1 MGLAFFPFGG
11 YNGTLWRVGNYC
23 LQPVAEYNMLFTPEL
38 VSLPFDWNTLLFGAG
53 LAGAAGLATVFS
65 HAPQEGHES
74 PEGIDLEALKNRV
87 AELESISARSL
98 EQNEELAAMYA
109 IWATVLGGEGEELEE
124 ISALFGKAEALLKTM
139 LSQGDDTETRRQLA
153 GLSLAW
159 GIALNEYDELEL
171 AVDRYQKAIDVLKPL
186 DDSGDGEAKYETA
199 GIKLNLGIV
208 YRELGEYEKARTTLD
223 EAFLAYR
230 AVEKIGVI
238 FDTRFY
244 MAKVSIQ
251 QGNLL
256 YEMGETLD
264 KVVDAYNRAMRMYVE
279 VIEDEG
285 RTELERDLANV
296 LMDRCMVTYED
307 CMDQKFDSDEARD
320 AVIENV
326 LLDISRGLELL
337 EKQCNEGNEAARF
350 DMFHGL
356 TLHGR
361 VLCTVA
367 KYTEAQ
373 ASLDRVINEFA
384 DLCEGE
390 DDVFLMQMAMA
401 YADRAVVH
409 LGLGNQDLSRQDCQ
423 KGSELIDKLLQE
435 ADGDDE
441 AIQELKQQ
449 FQTLV
454 DQLG

>member
-1 MGLAFFPFGG
+1 
-11 YNGTLWRVGNYC
+11 
-23 LQPVAEYNMLFTPEL
+23 MLFSPEF
-38 VSLPFDWNTLLFGAG
+38 VSLSFDWNTLLIGAG
-53 LAGAAGLATVFS
+53 LAGAAGLAAVFS
-65 HAPQEGHES
+65 RDHQEGHES
-74 PEGIDLEALKNRV
+74 LESVDLEALKSRV
-87 AELESISARSL
+87 AELENTPSRTL
-98 EQNEELAAMYA
+98 EQNDELAAMYS
-109 IWATVLGGEGEELEE
+109 IWAALLCGEGADFDE
-124 ISALFGKAEALLKTM
+124 ANGLFGKAEALLKAT
-139 LSQGDDTETRRQLA
+139 LAQGDDAEARRQL
-153 GLSLAW
+153 GGIHLAW
-159 GIALNEYDELEL
+159 GIALNEYDSLDA
-171 AVDRYQKAIDVLKPL
+171 AVDRYQQAIDVLKPL
-186 DDSGDGEAKYETA
+186 DDAGDGEAKYEIA

-208 YRELGEYEKARTTLD
+208 YRELGEYEQARATLD

-279 VIEDEG
+279 VIEDDG

-307 CMDQKFDSDEARD
+307 CMDQKFDSDEARN

-326 LLDISRGLELL
+326 LLDIGRGLELL
-337 EKQCNEGNEAARF
+337 EKQCAIGNEAARF

-356 TLHGR
+356 TLQGR
-361 VLCTVA
+361 VLCTIA
-367 KYTEAQ
+367 KYAEAQ
-373 ASLDRVINEFA
+373 ASLDRVISEFA

-409 LGLGNQDLSRQDCQ
+409 LGLGNTELSKQDCQ
-423 KGSELIDKLLQE
+423 KGSELIDQLLQE
-435 ADGDDE
+435 ADHDDE

-449 FQTLV
+449 FQTLL